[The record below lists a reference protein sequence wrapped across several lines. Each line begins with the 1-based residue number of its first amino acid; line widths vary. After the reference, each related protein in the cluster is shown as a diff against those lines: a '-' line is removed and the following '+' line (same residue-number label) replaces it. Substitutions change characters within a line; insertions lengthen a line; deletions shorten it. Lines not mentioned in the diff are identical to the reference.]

1 MWDSSQHEKFPAV
14 EIRTIHVLVDENL
27 NYPLVEGGHK
37 EPADP
42 VDNSEAGDDEE
53 KDPPEPEDS
62 KVILVEQIVGQD
74 TQMVFAIHVTSY
86 ATYFKVAGY
95 LKISILEP
103 MFLKI

>member
-1 MWDSSQHEKFPAV
+1 MRDSSQHEKFPAV
-14 EIRTIHVLVDENL
+14 EIYIIYLLVDEDL
-27 NYPLVEGGHK
+27 NYPLIEGRHK

-74 TQMVFAIHVTSY
+74 AQMVGYIRWTCY
-86 ATYFKVAGY
+86 ASLFKVAGY
-95 LKISILEP
+95 LKRIN
-103 MFLKI
+103 